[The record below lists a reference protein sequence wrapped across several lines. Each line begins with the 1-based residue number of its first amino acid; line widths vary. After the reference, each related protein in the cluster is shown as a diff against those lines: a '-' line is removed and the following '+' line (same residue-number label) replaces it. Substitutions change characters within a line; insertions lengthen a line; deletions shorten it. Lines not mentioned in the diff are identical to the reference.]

1 MIKNISAVII
11 SKNASQTIKKTLES
25 LRNFEEIILFDNG
38 STDNTISIA
47 KKHSNV
53 IIHEGDFLGFGA
65 TKNYAINLAKN
76 NWIFSIDA
84 DEIISKE
91 LSIHISKI
99 NLQPKLIGE
108 IQRRNYFLG
117 KEIKVAGWGRN
128 KIIRLF
134 NRNEFRFSKDS
145 VHEKVEINTSARK
158 TILNGNIKHLAVNKL
173 SQTLEKANLY
183 SELFSNKHRKP
194 LPFWMILLKTQYA
207 FCRTFFLERGFFAGW
222 RGVTLAFANSIGVFY
237 KYTKV
242 YAIYQQKTSSK
253 D

>member
-65 TKNYAINLAKN
+65 TKNYAITLAKN

-91 LSIHISKI
+91 LSFHISKI

-117 KEIKVAGWGRN
+117 KEIKVAGWG
-128 KIIRLF
+128 
-134 NRNEFRFSKDS
+134 
-145 VHEKVEINTSARK
+145 
-158 TILNGNIKHLAVNKL
+158 
-173 SQTLEKANLY
+173 
-183 SELFSNKHRKP
+183 
-194 LPFWMILLKTQYA
+194 
-207 FCRTFFLERGFFAGW
+207 
-222 RGVTLAFANSIGVFY
+222 
-237 KYTKV
+237 
-242 YAIYQQKTSSK
+242 
-253 D
+253 